1 MKHLEQLNE
10 AQKEAVLHKNGPL
23 LIVAGAGAGKTK
35 TITHRILN
43 LIKSGV
49 APKNIL
55 AVTFTNKAAKEMQER
70 IMKLIEEDS
79 ELNLP
84 ISFSERPNMSTFHS
98 LGVQILR
105 ENHTLLD
112 LKKHFSILGQNDS
125 LSLIKEALKKLDID
139 PKQFEPKRI
148 SNVISRQKGDLVDV
162 NSYTENV
169 GNEYFPM
176 IVASIWAEY
185 EKLLKKNGGLD
196 FDDLILKT
204 VQLLEKNKDVREY
217 YQKKWKF
224 VHIDEYQ
231 DTNTSQYK
239 LSQLLAG
246 PNKNICVVGDMDQ
259 CLPGDTKISTKNGDV
274 KISKI
279 KKGDEIISAAGSGH
293 TCLAKVERVISRKYK
308 GTLIDVKTKS
318 GAKLSMTPNHI
329 LFSNFPLNKIVFYTY
344 LMYKK
349 NMGYRVG
356 IVQGTR
362 KSTKEKSSIGF
373 IVRSNQEKADKMWV
387 LKISNKREDAQ
398 YWEYFFSFKYGIP
411 TVVFHISGRKM
422 TLGQD
427 LIDKL
432 YKSIPTQNNVGQLFI
447 DTGISQQYP
456 HYIPQGTTKIN
467 TDKERINIRLTMFSD
482 KRRSIL
488 CPWGLSRVSI
498 NTTSTIL
505 KNKLKESGFNTRK
518 GKNTDWRLEI
528 ARLNYKEAEEIADK
542 ISKIDD
548 QITIVKTAILTNG
561 KRFMFQPAGNLHAGM
576 NIAYLKNGKIYED
589 EIIEI
594 KEKKYVG
601 NIYDINISKTHNYIA
616 GNVAVH
622 NSVYSWRGADFRNLL
637 KFEKDYP
644 DAKTILLEE
653 NYRST
658 ANILTAANDIIK
670 KNKERK
676 EKNLFTKKEGGEKIG
691 LFESYDE
698 NEEANFVAKKS
709 NELIK
714 SGVSPK
720 DIAVL
725 YRANFQS
732 RAIEEAFLTQD
743 IPYQV
748 LGVKFFE
755 RREVK
760 DILSFLRASLNP
772 DNMADIKRIINV
784 PPRGIGKVTLLKIF
798 AGQEQN
804 LPQKMQ
810 EKVSDFRKILEQ
822 IEDKALNEKI
832 SDTIKFIMK
841 ITGIENTLKKGT
853 DEDKDRLENI
863 MELVTL
869 ATKYDILPPEEAV
882 MKLLEDASLASDQD
896 SLHVK
901 KEQENN
907 AVRLMTVHASKGLEF
922 PYVFITGLE
931 DGLFPHSGF
940 GESSKNSERQEE
952 ERRLFYVA
960 LTRAEKKAYLSY
972 TSVRTVFGMKQV
984 NMPSEFVTDID
995 DELIE
1000 NEEMSEDTINLD

>member
-1 MKHLEQLNE
+1 MKHLEQLNDE
-10 AQKEAVLHKNGPL
+10 QKNAVLHKDGPL

-49 APKNIL
+49 DPKNIL
-55 AVTFTNKAAKEMQER
+55 AVTFTNKAAKEMQGR
-70 IMKLIEEDS
+70 VLKLIEEDS

-84 ISFSERPNMSTFHS
+84 ISFSERPNISTFHS

-105 ENHTLLD
+105 ENHTKFD
-112 LKKHFSILGQNDS
+112 LKKHFSILGQSDS

-148 SNVISRQKGDLVDV
+148 SSVISRQKGDLIDV
-162 NSYTENV
+162 ASYTQNA
-169 GNEYFPM
+169 GNEYFPR
-176 IVASIWAEY
+176 IVASIWEEY

-204 VQLLEKNKDVREY
+204 VQLLENNKDIREY
-217 YQKKWKF
+217 YQKKWQF
-224 VHIDEYQ
+224 IHIDEYQ

-259 CLPGDTKISTKNGDV
+259 
-274 KISKI
+274 
-279 KKGDEIISAAGSGH
+279 
-293 TCLAKVERVISRKYK
+293 
-308 GTLIDVKTKS
+308 
-318 GAKLSMTPNHI
+318 
-329 LFSNFPLNKIVFYTY
+329 
-344 LMYKK
+344 
-349 NMGYRVG
+349 
-356 IVQGTR
+356 
-362 KSTKEKSSIGF
+362 
-373 IVRSNQEKADKMWV
+373 
-387 LKISNKREDAQ
+387 
-398 YWEYFFSFKYGIP
+398 
-411 TVVFHISGRKM
+411 
-422 TLGQD
+422 
-427 LIDKL
+427 
-432 YKSIPTQNNVGQLFI
+432 
-447 DTGISQQYP
+447 
-456 HYIPQGTTKIN
+456 
-467 TDKERINIRLTMFSD
+467 
-482 KRRSIL
+482 
-488 CPWGLSRVSI
+488 
-498 NTTSTIL
+498 
-505 KNKLKESGFNTRK
+505 
-518 GKNTDWRLEI
+518 
-528 ARLNYKEAEEIADK
+528 
-542 ISKIDD
+542 
-548 QITIVKTAILTNG
+548 
-561 KRFMFQPAGNLHAGM
+561 
-576 NIAYLKNGKIYED
+576 
-589 EIIEI
+589 
-594 KEKKYVG
+594 
-601 NIYDINISKTHNYIA
+601 
-616 GNVAVH
+616 
-622 NSVYSWRGADFRNLL
+622 SVYSWRGADFRNIL
-637 KFEKDYP
+637 KFEEDYP
-644 DAKTILLEE
+644 DAKVILLEE

-698 NEEANFVAKKS
+698 NEEATFVAKKS
-709 NELIK
+709 VDLIR
-714 SGVSPK
+714 SGVEPK

-755 RREVK
+755 RKEVK

-798 AGQEQN
+798 AGQEKN

-810 EKVSDFRKILEQ
+810 EKVADFRKVLEQ
-822 IEDKALNEKI
+822 IENKAIDEKI
-832 SDTIKFIMK
+832 SNTIKFIMK
-841 ITGIENTLKKGT
+841 ITGIESTLKKGT
-853 DEDKDRLENI
+853 DEDKERLENI

-869 ATKYDILPPEEAV
+869 ATKYDILQPEEAV
-882 MKLLEDASLASDQD
+882 IKLLEDASLASDQD
-896 SLHVK
+896 SLHIK

-931 DGLFPHSGF
+931 DGLFPHSGIS
-940 GESSKNSERQEE
+940 GSDNSDRQEE

-960 LTRAEKKAYLSY
+960 LTRAEKKAYLTY

-984 NMPSEFVTDID
+984 NMPSEFILDID
-995 DELIE
+995 DELLE
-1000 NEEMSEDTINLD
+1000 NEEMSETIIDLN

>member
-10 AQKEAVLHKNGPL
+10 EQKEAVLHKRGPL

-43 LIKSGV
+43 LIKNGTE
-49 APKNIL
+49 PKKIL

-70 IMKLIEEDS
+70 IVKLIEEDPT
-79 ELNLP
+79 LNIP
-84 ISFSERPNMSTFHS
+84 ISFSERPNISTFHS

-105 ENHTLLD
+105 ENHTLFD

-148 SNVISRQKGDLVDV
+148 SSVISRQKGDLIDV
-162 NSYTENV
+162 KSYSENA
-169 GNEYFPM
+169 GNEYFPR
-176 IVASIWAEY
+176 IVASIWEEY

-204 VQLLEKNKDVREY
+204 VQLLENNKEVREH
-217 YQKKWKF
+217 YQKKWQF

-231 DTNTSQYK
+231 DTNTSQYR

-259 CLPGDTKISTKNGDV
+259 CLPGNTKISTKNGDV

-279 KKGDEIISAAGSGH
+279 KKGDEVVSAAGSGH
-293 TCLAKVERVISRKYK
+293 TCLSKVEKVISRKYK
-308 GTLIDVKTKS
+308 GNLIEIKTKS
-318 GAKLSMTPNHI
+318 GEKLSMTPNHI
-329 LFSNFPLNKIVFYTY
+329 LFSNFPLNNLVFYTY

-373 IVRSNQEKADKMWV
+373 ITRSNQEKADKMWV
-387 LKISNKREDAQ
+387 LKISKKREDAQ

-427 LIDKL
+427 LINKL
-432 YKSIPTQNNVGQLFI
+432 YKSIPTQNNVNQLFI
-447 DTGISQQYP
+447 DTGISKLYP
-456 HYIPQGTTKIN
+456 HYLPQGTTRGN
-467 TDKERINIRLTMFSD
+467 TDKDRTNVRLTMFSD
-482 KRRSIL
+482 KRRSAL

-498 NTTSTIL
+498 NTTSITL
-505 KNKLKESGFNTRK
+505 KNKLTRCGFKTRK
-518 GKNTDWRLEI
+518 GKNKDWRLEI
-528 ARLNYKEAEEIADK
+528 SRLNYKEAEEIANK
-542 ISKIDD
+542 IIKIDD
-548 QITIVKTAILTNG
+548 KITIVKTALLTSG
-561 KRFMFQPAGNLHAGM
+561 KRFMFQSAGNLHAGM
-576 NIAYLKNGKIYED
+576 NIAYLRNNKICED
-589 EIIEI
+589 EIVEI
-594 KEKKYVG
+594 KERKHDG
-601 NIYDINISKTHNYIA
+601 DIYDINIEKTHNYIA
-616 GNVAVH
+616 EGVAVH
-622 NSVYSWRGADFRNLL
+622 NSVYSWRGADFRNIL

-644 DAKTILLEE
+644 EAKVVLLEE

-676 EKNLFTKKEGGEKIG
+676 EKKLFTKKEGGEKIG

-698 NEEANFVAKKS
+698 NEEASFVAKKS
-709 NELIK
+709 SELIK
-714 SGVSPK
+714 NGTPPK
-720 DIAVL
+720 NIAVL

-732 RAIEEAFLTQD
+732 RAIEEAFLSQD

-798 AGQEQN
+798 ASQEQN

-810 EKVSDFRKILEQ
+810 EKVANFRDILNQ
-822 IEDKALNEKI
+822 IGNKAINEKI

-841 ITGIENTLKKGT
+841 ITGIESTLKKGT
-853 DEDKDRLENI
+853 DEDKERLENI

-882 MKLLEDASLASDQD
+882 IKLLEDASLASDQD

-901 KEQENN
+901 KEAENN

-984 NMPSEFVTDID
+984 NMPSEFITDID

-1000 NEEMSEDTINLD
+1000 NESIEENTINFD